1 MDTVVARH
9 CGGGSWIP
17 KLDMQIDV
25 QNKLRDVLT
34 GSDSVEIG
42 QFKWVN
48 LEMVREQAGED
59 WSNLRGKI
67 YDTSAKFIERR
78 LGEHDVLLRCQ
89 GGFMIIFSD
98 LEGDEAA
105 DKVEEI
111 SLALNVFFLGDKILR
126 NLKIEAE
133 ARSITTAEFMQIVST
148 SVALDQTS
156 SSMGDEEFDA
166 APTGDG
172 EGRLAVL
179 RDSNAATSAA
189 KQSIRSEAMGS
200 TARLVEPDW
209 TEQER
214 EIAAQDAKDRQWE
227 KTQLTPM
234 PEEPTEQWRHADNRK
249 PKEKEPRWR
258 RAAPPEKPVTPP
270 LPESLFVEDH
280 GQWDDIVFKPSWDS
294 RQNRIAV
301 HFCLARRQHEDEVL
315 YGRDTLLGSKSTD
328 LHRQLDRAVAIA
340 AQRAFQQQ
348 FVKKITCAIGIP
360 VHYDTIAKV
369 SDRVAYFSILQSVP
383 QKLRKFFFFRI
394 DGIPKGA
401 PVMQMQEVLR
411 SMKGFGSSL
420 LVKLDFADRDLRRF
434 EGCGVDEFG
443 CEMPRRIN
451 DNGIRDEDVAAIY
464 EMVASAQ
471 LQGAE
476 TYFTDVDDYEA
487 FNAAISTGVRYI
499 SGKIIGREEPLPRA
513 MRPYSLTKIR
523 QLWEPNDDEPDV
535 ALI

>member
-1 MDTVVARH
+1 
-9 CGGGSWIP
+9 
-17 KLDMQIDV
+17 MQTDV
-25 QNKLRDVLT
+25 QKKLRDVLT

-59 WSNLRGKI
+59 WSDLRGKI

-89 GGFMIIFSD
+89 GGFMIIFSE

-148 SVALDQTS
+148 SVAIDQTS
-156 SSMGDEEFDA
+156 SSMGDDEFDA
-166 APTGDG
+166 DPTGDPTG
-172 EGRLAVL
+172 EGRLAAL
-179 RDSNAATSAA
+179 RSSREESPAS
-189 KQSIRSEAMGS
+189 KPSIRSEAMGS

-214 EIAAQDAKDRQWE
+214 DIAAQAAKDREW
-227 KTQLTPM
+227 KKSQLAAKPDVQ
-234 PEEPTEQWRHADNRK
+234 TEQWRHADNRK
-249 PKEKEPRWR
+249 PKEREPRWK
-258 RAAPPEKPVTPP
+258 RAEPLEQPISPP
-270 LPESLFVEDH
+270 LPASVFVEDH

-301 HFCLARRQHEDEVL
+301 HFCLARRQHDDEVL
-315 YGRDTLLGSKSTD
+315 YGRDTLLGSQSTD

-360 VHYDTIAKV
+360 VHYDTIAKI

-401 PVMQMQEVLR
+401 PAMQMQEVLR

-451 DNGIRDEDVAAIY
+451 ENGIRDDDVASIY

-499 SGKIIGREEPLPRA
+499 SGKIIGREEAMPRA
-513 MRPYSLTKIR
+513 MRSYSLTKIR
-523 QLWEPNDDEPDV
+523 QCWEPKDDEPNI